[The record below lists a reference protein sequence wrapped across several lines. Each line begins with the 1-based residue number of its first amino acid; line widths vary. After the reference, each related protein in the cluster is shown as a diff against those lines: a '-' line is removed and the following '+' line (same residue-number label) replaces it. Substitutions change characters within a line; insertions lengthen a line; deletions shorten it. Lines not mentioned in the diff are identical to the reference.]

1 MTPEESIYYPFVKL
15 GTFFRDYTSNKN
27 GLNEKKRLTFE
38 NVIETAKQQNGWFT
52 LNNLKY
58 AIAQWGELLTEA
70 NLKEWLS
77 AYNLNLEKEAK
88 TVGIVMAGNIPLVG
102 LHDFLCVLLSGNNA
116 LIKLSSNDKALVPFI
131 ADFLIEEN
139 IYFKNRI
146 TFTATQLTNFDAVI
160 ATGSNNTSR
169 YFEYYFGKYPNIIRK
184 NRNSV
189 AVLTGEE
196 TTEQLKNLATDVFQY
211 FGLGCRSVSK
221 IYIPDNYDID
231 ILYKAFE
238 DYKSVLDNH
247 KYNNNYTYN
256 KAVYLMS
263 DFKFFDNGFLLLKEE
278 KSLASPIATL
288 YYEYYSD
295 KKDLLKKVELK
306 KEDIQCIVH
315 NSKSDKYI
323 NFGETQQPKLADY
336 ADGIDTMQFLA
347 NL

>member
-1 MTPEESIYYPFVKL
+1 MTLEESIYYPFVKL
-15 GTFFRDYTSNKN
+15 GTFFRAYITNKN
-27 GLNEKKRLTFE
+27 VLKDKKQLAFE
-38 NVIETAKQQNGWFT
+38 NALVTASQQNGWFT
-52 LNNLKY
+52 LSNLEY
-58 AIAQWGELLTEA
+58 AVAQWGEQLTES
-70 NLKEWLS
+70 NLTAWLS
-77 AYNLNLEKEAK
+77 AYNLKQKKEAK

-116 LIKLSSNDKALVPFI
+116 LIKLSSNDNVLVPFI
-131 ADFLIEEN
+131 AEFLIEEN
-139 IYFKNRI
+139 IDFKNRI

-196 TTEQLKNLATDVFQY
+196 TTEQLKNLAIDVFQY

-231 ILYKAFE
+231 TLYKAFE
-238 DYKSVLDNH
+238 EYKHVLDNH

-263 DFKFFDNGFLLLKEE
+263 DFKFFDNGFLLLKQEE
-278 KSLASPIATL
+278 SLASPIATL
-288 YYEYYSD
+288 YYEYFSD
-295 KKDLLKKVELK
+295 KEELLQKLELK
-306 KEDIQCIVH
+306 KEDIQCIVS
-315 NSKSDKYI
+315 NSKTDEFI
-323 NFGETQQPKLADY
+323 NFGETQQPNLSDY
-336 ADGIDTMQFLA
+336 ADGIDTMQFLT